1 MVITVQFHLMS
12 VLTVLK
18 AHTVKDMVIVIT
30 QMNVMQ
36 DGIVLVVLIAL
47 IQPLMVE
54 SVNQDIIAQGVS
66 SWIFVLPCKIQF
78 ILCFSFV

>member
-54 SVNQDIIAQGVS
+54 SVNRDIIAQGVS
-66 SWIFVLPCKIQF
+66 SRIIFFNLTIFFLMYKW
-78 ILCFSFV
+78 